1 MNTIQFVILHT
12 EMYAMLIP
20 FFIAL
25 SKYKGAP
32 QVTKMAILYITVLTI
47 QQLYVNALWY
57 QKQNNFF
64 LFHIG
69 NVVQAS
75 TLLLMYREI
84 FKKYVADTNK
94 YVYRQIFIVLIPLF
108 IVFAVA
114 NAIYWQ
120 PLTAY
125 PSNTRTVLSIMTLLF
140 STLFFHK
147 HTYEPIPKSYRE
159 IPSHN
164 ASRSSLFWI
173 NMGLLWFHAFS
184 LIQSLYTNIFLK
196 ELSKEAYINLAVAHA
211 IFTIIFYIFFFIGFL
226 KAKRVPKVTWEEE
239 EKEEENKS

>member
-1 MNTIQFVILHT
+1 MSDIQLSILLAQAFAVLLPL
-12 EMYAMLIP
+12 YPASI
-20 FFIAL
+20 
-25 SKYKGAP
+25 KYKGIAL
-32 QVTKMAILYITVLTI
+32 VLKMPACYIFVLTI
-47 QQLYVNALWY
+47 EQLAIGILWY

-69 NVVQAS
+69 NMAESVA
-75 TLLLMYREI
+75 LLLMYREI
-84 FKKYVADTNK
+84 FKKYIADTNK
-94 YVYRQIFIVLIPLF
+94 YVYRKIFIVLIPLF
-108 IVFAVA
+108 IVFAIV
-114 NAIYWQ
+114 NVLCWQ

-125 PSNTRTVLSIMTLLF
+125 PSNTRTILGIMALLF

-159 IPSHN
+159 LPSHN

-196 ELSKEAYINLAVAHA
+196 ELSKEAYINLAVAQA
-211 IFTIIFYIFFFIGFL
+211 IFTIILYVFFFIGFL

>member
-1 MNTIQFVILHT
+1 MNIIEIVIL
-12 EMYAMLIP
+12 ELAAYAMLAPLYVAIP
-20 FFIAL
+20 
-25 SKYKGAP
+25 KYKGIAL
-32 QVTKMAILYITVLTI
+32 VLKMAVVYLVVLTI
-47 QQLYVNALWY
+47 EQLSANVLRYE
-57 QKQNNFF
+57 KRNNFF

-69 NVVQAS
+69 NMAES
-75 TLLLMYREI
+75 IALLLVYREI

-94 YVYRQIFIVLIPLF
+94 YVYRQIFIVIIPLF
-108 IVFAVA
+108 IVFAIV

-159 IPSHN
+159 LPSHN

-196 ELSKEAYINLAVAHA
+196 ELSKELYINMVDAQS
-211 IFTIIFYIFFFIGFL
+211 IFVIILYIFLFIGFL
-226 KAKRVPKVTWEEE
+226 KAKRVQKVTWEEE